1 MKPFFCKTAIALSL
15 TLPAAAN
22 AAEYVCNVEGITV
35 YASYQINDACRIVE
49 TNNVTENSVVA
60 IPGDTPV
67 LKTVQTTEFKASA
80 ADYVH
85 TSQATPAVQTP
96 VVVTRNEYGVPA
108 PISIP
113 MAQTR
118 QAVPTN
124 KTIADSVI
132 VSNNTPVLETPA
144 VAKPENY
151 VVDTTVH
158 NTTPVVQTQTTAAQE
173 DNTIVP
179 PTLAAQTQPTV
190 AADKAIADSVIV
202 PNNTPTLEVPPTI
215 KAEDYVADTTVHNTT
230 PVVQTQSSATQTEN
244 SVVPVMLAAQAQP
257 TASTEKTVSDGLAII
272 NETPVAQPVVP
283 AIQIP
288 QEIIQNSTAQPQ
300 TSTTLNSQAVTA
312 QDEALDKT
320 PAKAETKRKGKTY
333 AKTSSRRKAKVS
345 RTKADKTAVVRV
357 SEEQAAKPIATA
369 STEPSTPATAS
380 PVEHGKTTV
389 PTPFPQAYKPA
400 ADILLDKGNNDSDI
414 KILPNVPITSV
425 TNTAEAANPRINIT
439 LRNRQNKSRSSSYS
453 KYKAPVIRTAPVV
466 TPAPKP
472 SPKETR
478 KQILQTEVRNE
489 QAAITRLQTQLNAAK
504 QKGDQ
509 IKIQQLTRTIN
520 ARKANIR
527 AIQGEM
533 FCFVVCKKKKAVK
546 KYFRRPF

>member
-60 IPGDTPV
+60 IPGDTSV

-85 TSQATPAVQTP
+85 ISQATPAVQTP
-96 VVVTRNEYGVPA
+96 VVVARNEYGVPA

-118 QAVPTN
+118 KAVPAN

-132 VSNNTPVLETPA
+132 VSNNPPVLETPA

-151 VVDTTVH
+151 VVDTA
-158 NTTPVVQTQTTAAQE
+158 TTPVVQTQTTAVQE
-173 DNTIVP
+173 GNTIVP

-202 PNNTPTLEVPPTI
+202 PNNTPALEAPPTI
-215 KAEDYVADTTVHNTT
+215 KAEDYVADTTVRNTT
-230 PVVQTQSSATQTEN
+230 PVVQTQPSATQTEN
-244 SVVPVMLAAQAQP
+244 SIIPVMLAAQAQP
-257 TASTEKTVSDGLAII
+257 TASTEKTVSDGIAII
-272 NETPVAQPVVP
+272 NETPAVQPVVP

-300 TSTTLNSQAVTA
+300 TSTTQNNQAVTT

-345 RTKADKTAVVRV
+345 RTKTAVVRA

-369 STEPSTPATAS
+369 SAEPTAT

-400 ADILLDKGNNDSDI
+400 ADILLDKGNNDNDI

-425 TNTAEAANPRINIT
+425 TNTAEAANLRLNIT

-533 FCFVVCKKKKAVK
+533 S
-546 KYFRRPF
+546 R

>member
-67 LKTVQTTEFKASA
+67 LKTAQTTEFKASA

-85 TSQATPAVQTP
+85 ASQATPAVQTP
-96 VVVTRNEYGVPA
+96 VVVARNEYGILA

-113 MAQTR
+113 LAQTR
-118 QAVPTN
+118 QAVPAN
-124 KTIADSVI
+124 KTIVDSVI
-132 VSNNTPVLETPA
+132 VSNDTPAVETPA
-144 VAKPENY
+144 
-151 VVDTTVH
+151 
-158 NTTPVVQTQTTAAQE
+158 
-173 DNTIVP
+173 
-179 PTLAAQTQPTV
+179 
-190 AADKAIADSVIV
+190 
-202 PNNTPTLEVPPTI
+202 
-215 KAEDYVADTTVHNTT
+215 
-230 PVVQTQSSATQTEN
+230 
-244 SVVPVMLAAQAQP
+244 AQP
-257 TASTEKTVSDGLAII
+257 A
-272 NETPVAQPVVP
+272 VP

-300 TSTTLNSQAVTA
+300 TSTTQNSQAVTA

-320 PAKAETKRKGKTY
+320 PAKVEAKREGKTY
-333 AKTSSRRKAKVS
+333 AKSSSQYKAKVTH
-345 RTKADKTAVVRV
+345 TKAGKTVVIHA

-369 STEPSTPATAS
+369 STEPSKPATITQ
-380 PVEHGKTTV
+380 VEHGKTTV

-400 ADILLDKGNNDSDI
+400 SDILLDKGNNDSDI

-425 TNTAEAANPRINIT
+425 TNTAEAANPRLNIT

-453 KYKAPVIRTAPVV
+453 KYKTPVIRTAPVV

-472 SPKETR
+472 SPKENR

-533 FCFVVCKKKKAVK
+533 S
-546 KYFRRPF
+546 R

>member
-1 MKPFFCKTAIALSL
+1 MNKQPDSIAFMKPFFCKTAIALSL

-85 TSQATPAVQTP
+85 ASQATPAVQTP
-96 VVVTRNEYGVPA
+96 VVVARNEYGVPT

-113 MAQTR
+113 IAQARLTS
-118 QAVPTN
+118 QIDKNVADGLAILSDTAVLDTAPTI
-124 KTIADSVI
+124 KSEI
-132 VSNNTPVLETPA
+132 
-144 VAKPENY
+144 
-151 VVDTTVH
+151 DTTDVL
-158 NTTPVVQTQTTAAQE
+158 NVMSATTQPQTMAVQT
-173 DNTIVP
+173 
-179 PTLAAQTQPTV
+179 
-190 AADKAIADSVIV
+190 
-202 PNNTPTLEVPPTI
+202 PNNTPTPI
-215 KAEDYVADTTVHNTT
+215 
-230 PVVQTQSSATQTEN
+230 TQT
-244 SVVPVMLAAQAQP
+244 LP
-257 TASTEKTVSDGLAII
+257 TTS
-272 NETPVAQPVVP
+272 
-283 AIQIP
+283 AIQLP
-288 QEIIQNSTAQPQ
+288 QTIIQNPVVLPKTPDKTTAKQNNQ
-300 TSTTLNSQAVTA
+300 TIAS
-312 QDEALDKT
+312 DEAIDKT
-320 PAKAETKRKGKTY
+320 PIKVETKRKGKAYT
-333 AKTSSRRKAKVS
+333 KTSTRYNAKN
-345 RTKADKTAVVRV
+345 TNT
-357 SEEQAAKPIATA
+357 
-369 STEPSTPATAS
+369 
-380 PVEHGKTTV
+380 GKTTV
-389 PTPFPQAYKPA
+389 ANTANEQTIKTVVAPTVESNVPNKPATTVFPVDQSKTSAQTPFPKAYTPA
-400 ADILLDKGNNDSDI
+400 ANIPFDPSNVYNDI
-414 KILPNVPITSV
+414 KILPHIPITSV
-425 TNTAEAANPRINIT
+425 TNTAEAANPRLNIT

-489 QAAITRLQTQLNAAK
+489 QAAITHLQTQLNAAK

-533 FCFVVCKKKKAVK
+533 S
-546 KYFRRPF
+546 R

>member
-1 MKPFFCKTAIALSL
+1 M
-15 TLPAAAN
+15 
-22 AAEYVCNVEGITV
+22 
-35 YASYQINDACRIVE
+35 
-49 TNNVTENSVVA
+49 
-60 IPGDTPV
+60 
-67 LKTVQTTEFKASA
+67 
-80 ADYVH
+80 
-85 TSQATPAVQTP
+85 
-96 VVVTRNEYGVPA
+96 
-108 PISIP
+108 
-113 MAQTR
+113 
-118 QAVPTN
+118 PTN

-132 VSNNTPVLETPA
+132 ISNNTPVLETPA

-179 PTLAAQTQPTV
+179 PTLAAQTQPTI

-202 PNNTPTLEVPPTI
+202 PNNTPTLEAPPTI
-215 KAEDYVADTTVHNTT
+215 KAEDYVADTTVRNTT

-257 TASTEKTVSDGLAII
+257 TASTEKTVSDGIAII

-288 QEIIQNSTAQPQ
+288 QEIIQNSAAQPQ
-300 TSTTLNSQAVTA
+300 TSTTQNNQAVTA

-320 PAKAETKRKGKTY
+320 PAKVETKRKGKTY

-345 RTKADKTAVVRV
+345 RAKTAVVRA

-369 STEPSTPATAS
+369 SAEPSTPATAT

-425 TNTAEAANPRINIT
+425 TNTAEAANPRLNIT

-453 KYKAPVIRTAPVV
+453 KYKALLSV
-466 TPAPKP
+466 
-472 SPKETR
+472 
-478 KQILQTEVRNE
+478 L
-489 QAAITRLQTQLNAAK
+489 LL
-504 QKGDQ
+504 
-509 IKIQQLTRTIN
+509 
-520 ARKANIR
+520 
-527 AIQGEM
+527 
-533 FCFVVCKKKKAVK
+533 
-546 KYFRRPF
+546 

>member
-96 VVVTRNEYGVPA
+96 VVVARNEYGIPA

-118 QAVPTN
+118 QAVPAN
-124 KTIADSVI
+124 KTIVDSVI
-132 VSNNTPVLETPA
+132 VSNNPPVLETPA

-151 VVDTTVH
+151 VVDT
-158 NTTPVVQTQTTAAQE
+158 AA
-173 DNTIVP
+173 
-179 PTLAAQTQPTV
+179 
-190 AADKAIADSVIV
+190 
-202 PNNTPTLEVPPTI
+202 
-215 KAEDYVADTTVHNTT
+215 HNTT
-230 PVVQTQSSATQTEN
+230 PVVQTQSSATQKEN

-257 TASTEKTVSDGLAII
+257 TASTEKTVSDGIAII

-288 QEIIQNSTAQPQ
+288 QEIIQNSAAQPQ
-300 TSTTLNSQAVTA
+300 TSTTQNSQAVTA

-320 PAKAETKRKGKTY
+320 PAKVETKRKGKTY

-345 RTKADKTAVVRV
+345 RTKTAVVRA

-369 STEPSTPATAS
+369 SVEPSTPATAT

-425 TNTAEAANPRINIT
+425 TNTAEAANPRLNIT

-489 QAAITRLQTQLNAAK
+489 QAAITRLQTQLNVAK

-533 FCFVVCKKKKAVK
+533 S
-546 KYFRRPF
+546 R

>member
-67 LKTVQTTEFKASA
+67 LKTVQTTEFKAST

-85 TSQATPAVQTP
+85 ASQATPAVQIP
-96 VVVTRNEYGVPA
+96 VVVARNEYGVPA

-113 MAQTR
+113 IAQARLTS
-118 QAVPTN
+118 QIDKNVADGLAILSDTAVLDTAPTI
-124 KTIADSVI
+124 KSEI
-132 VSNNTPVLETPA
+132 
-144 VAKPENY
+144 
-151 VVDTTVH
+151 DTTDVL
-158 NTTPVVQTQTTAAQE
+158 NVMSATTQPQTMAVQT
-173 DNTIVP
+173 
-179 PTLAAQTQPTV
+179 
-190 AADKAIADSVIV
+190 
-202 PNNTPTLEVPPTI
+202 PNNTPTPI
-215 KAEDYVADTTVHNTT
+215 
-230 PVVQTQSSATQTEN
+230 TQT
-244 SVVPVMLAAQAQP
+244 LP
-257 TASTEKTVSDGLAII
+257 TTS
-272 NETPVAQPVVP
+272 
-283 AIQIP
+283 AIQLP
-288 QEIIQNSTAQPQ
+288 QTIIQNPVVLPKTPDKTTAKQNNQ
-300 TSTTLNSQAVTA
+300 TIAS
-312 QDEALDKT
+312 DEAIDKT
-320 PAKAETKRKGKTY
+320 PIKVETKRKGKAYT
-333 AKTSSRRKAKVS
+333 KTSTRYNAKN
-345 RTKADKTAVVRV
+345 TNT
-357 SEEQAAKPIATA
+357 
-369 STEPSTPATAS
+369 
-380 PVEHGKTTV
+380 GKTTV
-389 PTPFPQAYKPA
+389 ANTANEQTIKTVVAPTVESNVPNKPATTVFPVDQSKTSAQTPFPKAYTPA
-400 ADILLDKGNNDSDI
+400 ANIPFDPSNVYNDI
-414 KILPNVPITSV
+414 KILPHIPITSV
-425 TNTAEAANPRINIT
+425 TNTAEAANPRLNIT

-489 QAAITRLQTQLNAAK
+489 QAAITHLQTQLNAAK

-533 FCFVVCKKKKAVK
+533 S
-546 KYFRRPF
+546 R

>member
-85 TSQATPAVQTP
+85 ISQATPAVQTP
-96 VVVTRNEYGVPA
+96 VVVARNEYGVPA

-118 QAVPTN
+118 QAVPAN

-132 VSNNTPVLETPA
+132 VPNNTPVLETPA

-151 VVDTTVH
+151 VVD
-158 NTTPVVQTQTTAAQE
+158 AA
-173 DNTIVP
+173 
-179 PTLAAQTQPTV
+179 
-190 AADKAIADSVIV
+190 
-202 PNNTPTLEVPPTI
+202 
-215 KAEDYVADTTVHNTT
+215 VHNTT

-244 SVVPVMLAAQAQP
+244 SIVPVMLAAQAQP

-333 AKTSSRRKAKVS
+333 AKTSSRRKTKIS
-345 RTKADKTAVVRV
+345 RTKTDKTAVVRA

-369 STEPSTPATAS
+369 SAEPSTPATAT
-380 PVEHGKTTV
+380 PVEHGKTTI

-400 ADILLDKGNNDSDI
+400 ADILLDKGNSDSDI

-466 TPAPKP
+466 TPTPKP

-533 FCFVVCKKKKAVK
+533 S
-546 KYFRRPF
+546 R

>member
-22 AAEYVCNVEGITV
+22 AAEYVCNIEGITV

-85 TSQATPAVQTP
+85 ASQATPAVQTP
-96 VVVTRNEYGVPA
+96 VVVARNEYGVPA

-113 MAQTR
+113 IAQARLTS
-118 QAVPTN
+118 QIDKNVADGLAILSDTAVLDTAPTI
-124 KTIADSVI
+124 KSEI
-132 VSNNTPVLETPA
+132 
-144 VAKPENY
+144 
-151 VVDTTVH
+151 DTTDVL
-158 NTTPVVQTQTTAAQE
+158 NVMSATTQPQTMAVQT
-173 DNTIVP
+173 
-179 PTLAAQTQPTV
+179 
-190 AADKAIADSVIV
+190 
-202 PNNTPTLEVPPTI
+202 PNNTPTPI
-215 KAEDYVADTTVHNTT
+215 
-230 PVVQTQSSATQTEN
+230 TQT
-244 SVVPVMLAAQAQP
+244 LP
-257 TASTEKTVSDGLAII
+257 TTS
-272 NETPVAQPVVP
+272 
-283 AIQIP
+283 AIQLP
-288 QEIIQNSTAQPQ
+288 QTIIQNPVVLPKTPDKTTAKQNNQ
-300 TSTTLNSQAVTA
+300 TIAS
-312 QDEALDKT
+312 DEAIDKT
-320 PAKAETKRKGKTY
+320 PIKVETKRKGKAYT
-333 AKTSSRRKAKVS
+333 KTSTRYNAKN
-345 RTKADKTAVVRV
+345 TNT
-357 SEEQAAKPIATA
+357 
-369 STEPSTPATAS
+369 
-380 PVEHGKTTV
+380 GKTTV
-389 PTPFPQAYKPA
+389 ANTANEQTIKTVVAPTVESNVPNKPATTVFPVDQSKTSAQTPFPKAYTPA
-400 ADILLDKGNNDSDI
+400 ANIPFDPSNVYNDI

-425 TNTAEAANPRINIT
+425 TNTAEAANPRLNIT

-453 KYKAPVIRTAPVV
+453 KYKAPVIRTVPVV

-489 QAAITRLQTQLNAAK
+489 QAAITHLQTQLNAAK

-533 FCFVVCKKKKAVK
+533 S
-546 KYFRRPF
+546 R

>member
-151 VVDTTVH
+151 VVDT
-158 NTTPVVQTQTTAAQE
+158 AA
-173 DNTIVP
+173 
-179 PTLAAQTQPTV
+179 
-190 AADKAIADSVIV
+190 
-202 PNNTPTLEVPPTI
+202 
-215 KAEDYVADTTVHNTT
+215 HNTT

-257 TASTEKTVSDGLAII
+257 TASTEKTVSDGIAII
-272 NETPVAQPVVP
+272 NETPAVQPVVP

-288 QEIIQNSTAQPQ
+288 QEIIQNSAAQPQ
-300 TSTTLNSQAVTA
+300 TSTTQNNQAVTA
-312 QDEALDKT
+312 QDEVLDKT
-320 PAKAETKRKGKTY
+320 PAKVETKRKGKTY

-345 RTKADKTAVVRV
+345 RTKTAVVLA

-369 STEPSTPATAS
+369 SAEPSTPATSA

-425 TNTAEAANPRINIT
+425 TNTAEAANPRLNIT

-504 QKGDQ
+504 QKGEQ

-533 FCFVVCKKKKAVK
+533 S
-546 KYFRRPF
+546 R

>member
-118 QAVPTN
+118 QAEPTN

-132 VSNNTPVLETPA
+132 VSNNMPVLETPA

-151 VVDTTVH
+151 VVDTAVH
-158 NTTPVVQTQTTAAQE
+158 NTTSAVQTQTTAVQE

-179 PTLAAQTQPTV
+179 PMLAAQAQPTF

-202 PNNTPTLEVPPTI
+202 PNNTPTLEAPPAI
-215 KAEDYVADTTVHNTT
+215 KAEDYVADTTVRNTT

-244 SVVPVMLAAQAQP
+244 SIVPVMLAAQAQP
-257 TASTEKTVSDGLAII
+257 TASTEKTVSDGIAII

-300 TSTTLNSQAVTA
+300 TSTTPNSQAVTV

-320 PAKAETKRKGKTY
+320 PAKVETKRKGKTY

-345 RTKADKTAVVRV
+345 RTKTAVVRA

-369 STEPSTPATAS
+369 SVEPSTPATAT

-425 TNTAEAANPRINIT
+425 TNTAEAANPRLNIT

-453 KYKAPVIRTAPVV
+453 KYKAPVIRTVPVV

-520 ARKANIR
+520 ARQANIR

-533 FCFVVCKKKKAVK
+533 S
-546 KYFRRPF
+546 R

>member
-96 VVVTRNEYGVPA
+96 VVVARNEYGVPA

-118 QAVPTN
+118 QAVPAN

-132 VSNNTPVLETPA
+132 VPNNTPVLETPA

-151 VVDTTVH
+151 VVD
-158 NTTPVVQTQTTAAQE
+158 AA
-173 DNTIVP
+173 
-179 PTLAAQTQPTV
+179 
-190 AADKAIADSVIV
+190 
-202 PNNTPTLEVPPTI
+202 
-215 KAEDYVADTTVHNTT
+215 VHNTT

-244 SVVPVMLAAQAQP
+244 SIVPVMLAAQAQP

-333 AKTSSRRKAKVS
+333 AQTSSRRKAKVN
-345 RTKADKTAVVRV
+345 RIKAGKTAVVRAY
-357 SEEQAAKPIATA
+357 EEQAAKPIATA
-369 STEPSTPATAS
+369 STEPSTPATATL
-380 PVEHGKTTV
+380 VEHGKTTV

-400 ADILLDKGNNDSDI
+400 ADILLDKGNSDSDI

-478 KQILQTEVRNE
+478 KQILQTEIRNE

-533 FCFVVCKKKKAVK
+533 S
-546 KYFRRPF
+546 R

>member
-1 MKPFFCKTAIALSL
+1 MKPFFCKTAIAISL

-80 ADYVH
+80 TDYIH
-85 TSQATPAVQTP
+85 ASQAVPAVQTP
-96 VVVTRNEYGVPA
+96 VVVARNEYGIPA

-118 QAVPTN
+118 QAVPAN
-124 KTIADSVI
+124 ETIANSVI
-132 VSNNTPVLETPA
+132 VPNNTPVLETPA

-151 VVDTTVH
+151 VVDTAVH

-173 DNTIVP
+173 NNTIVP
-179 PTLAAQTQPTV
+179 PMLAAQTQPTV
-190 AADKAIADSVIV
+190 AVDKAIADSAIV
-202 PNNTPTLEVPPTI
+202 PNNTPTLEAPPTI
-215 KAEDYVADTTVHNTT
+215 KAEDYVADTTVRNTT

-244 SVVPVMLAAQAQP
+244 SIVPVMLAAQAQP
-257 TASTEKTVSDGLAII
+257 TASTEKTVSDGIAII
-272 NETPVAQPVVP
+272 NETPAVQAVVP

-300 TSTTLNSQAVTA
+300 TSTTQNNQAVTA
-312 QDEALDKT
+312 QDEVLDKT
-320 PAKAETKRKGKTY
+320 PAKVETKRKGKTY

-345 RTKADKTAVVRV
+345 RTKTAVVRA
-357 SEEQAAKPIATA
+357 SEEQAAKPIASA
-369 STEPSTPATAS
+369 SAEPSTPATAT
-380 PVEHGKTTV
+380 PVEHDKTTL

-400 ADILLDKGNNDSDI
+400 ADILLDKGNSDSDI

-425 TNTAEAANPRINIT
+425 TNTAEATNPRINIT

-533 FCFVVCKKKKAVK
+533 S
-546 KYFRRPF
+546 R

>member
-85 TSQATPAVQTP
+85 ASQATPAVQTP
-96 VVVTRNEYGVPA
+96 VVVARNEYGVPA

-113 MAQTR
+113 IAQARLTS
-118 QAVPTN
+118 QIDKNVADGLAILSDTAVLDTAPTI
-124 KTIADSVI
+124 KSEI
-132 VSNNTPVLETPA
+132 
-144 VAKPENY
+144 
-151 VVDTTVH
+151 DTTDVL
-158 NTTPVVQTQTTAAQE
+158 NVMSATTQPQTMAVQT
-173 DNTIVP
+173 
-179 PTLAAQTQPTV
+179 
-190 AADKAIADSVIV
+190 
-202 PNNTPTLEVPPTI
+202 PNNTPTPI
-215 KAEDYVADTTVHNTT
+215 
-230 PVVQTQSSATQTEN
+230 TQT
-244 SVVPVMLAAQAQP
+244 LP
-257 TASTEKTVSDGLAII
+257 TTS
-272 NETPVAQPVVP
+272 
-283 AIQIP
+283 AIQLP
-288 QEIIQNSTAQPQ
+288 QTIIQNPVVLPKTPDKTTAKQNNQ
-300 TSTTLNSQAVTA
+300 TIAS
-312 QDEALDKT
+312 DEAIDKT
-320 PAKAETKRKGKTY
+320 PIKVETKRKGKAYT
-333 AKTSSRRKAKVS
+333 KTSTRYNAKN
-345 RTKADKTAVVRV
+345 TNT
-357 SEEQAAKPIATA
+357 
-369 STEPSTPATAS
+369 
-380 PVEHGKTTV
+380 GKTTV
-389 PTPFPQAYKPA
+389 ANTANEQTIKTVVAPTVESNVPNKPATTVFPVDQSKTSAQTPFPKAYTPA
-400 ADILLDKGNNDSDI
+400 ANIPSDPSNVNNDI
-414 KILPNVPITSV
+414 KILPHIPITSV
-425 TNTAEAANPRINIT
+425 TNTAEAANPRLNIT

-489 QAAITRLQTQLNAAK
+489 QAAITHLQTQLNAAK

-533 FCFVVCKKKKAVK
+533 S
-546 KYFRRPF
+546 R

>member
-15 TLPAAAN
+15 TLPVAAN

-80 ADYVH
+80 ADYINA
-85 TSQATPAVQTP
+85 SQATPAVQTP
-96 VVVTRNEYGVPA
+96 VVVARNEYGIPA

-118 QAVPTN
+118 QAVPAN

-132 VSNNTPVLETPA
+132 VPNNTPVLETPA

-151 VVDTTVH
+151 VVDTAVH
-158 NTTPVVQTQTTAAQE
+158 NTTPVVQTQTTAVQA

-179 PTLAAQTQPTV
+179 PMLAAQTQPTV

-202 PNNTPTLEVPPTI
+202 SNNTPTLEAPPTI
-215 KAEDYVADTTVHNTT
+215 KAEDYVADTTVRNTT

-257 TASTEKTVSDGLAII
+257 TASTEKTVSDGIAII
-272 NETPVAQPVVP
+272 NETPAVQPVVP

-288 QEIIQNSTAQPQ
+288 QEIIQNSAAQPQ
-300 TSTTLNSQAVTA
+300 TSTTQNNQAVAA

-320 PAKAETKRKGKTY
+320 PAKVETKRKGKTY
-333 AKTSSRRKAKVS
+333 TKTSSRRKAKVS
-345 RTKADKTAVVRV
+345 RTKTAVVRA

-369 STEPSTPATAS
+369 SVEPSTPATAT

-400 ADILLDKGNNDSDI
+400 ADILLDKENNDSDI

-425 TNTAEAANPRINIT
+425 TNTAEAANPRLNIT

-466 TPAPKP
+466 TPVPKP

-533 FCFVVCKKKKAVK
+533 S
-546 KYFRRPF
+546 R

>member
-35 YASYQINDACRIVE
+35 YASYQINDLCRIVE

-85 TSQATPAVQTP
+85 TSQVTPAVQTP

-118 QAVPTN
+118 QAVPAN

-151 VVDTTVH
+151 VVDTAAH
-158 NTTPVVQTQTTAAQE
+158 NTTPVVQMQTTAVQE

-179 PTLAAQTQPTV
+179 PMLAAQTQPTV
-190 AADKAIADSVIV
+190 AVDKAIADSAIV
-202 PNNTPTLEVPPTI
+202 PNNTPTLEVPPAI
-215 KAEDYVADTTVHNTT
+215 KAEDYVADTTVRNTT

-244 SVVPVMLAAQAQP
+244 SIVPVMLAAQAQP

-272 NETPVAQPVVP
+272 NETPAVQPVVP

-288 QEIIQNSTAQPQ
+288 QEIIQNSAAQPQ
-300 TSTTLNSQAVTA
+300 TSTTQNNQAVAA

-320 PAKAETKRKGKTY
+320 PAKVETKRKGKTY
-333 AKTSSRRKAKVS
+333 TKTSSRRKAKVS
-345 RTKADKTAVVRV
+345 RTKTAVVRA

-369 STEPSTPATAS
+369 SVEPSTPATAT

-400 ADILLDKGNNDSDI
+400 ADILLDKENNDSDI

-425 TNTAEAANPRINIT
+425 TNTAEAANPRLNIT

-466 TPAPKP
+466 TPVPKP

-533 FCFVVCKKKKAVK
+533 S
-546 KYFRRPF
+546 R

>member
-49 TNNVTENSVVA
+49 TNNVTETSVVA

-85 TSQATPAVQTP
+85 ASQATPAVQTP
-96 VVVTRNEYGVPA
+96 VVVSQNEYGIPA

-118 QAVPTN
+118 QAVPAN
-124 KTIADSVI
+124 KTIADNVI
-132 VSNNTPVLETPA
+132 VSNNTPVLGTPA

-151 VVDTTVH
+151 VVDTAAH
-158 NTTPVVQTQTTAAQE
+158 NTTPVVQTQTTAVQE

-179 PTLAAQTQPTV
+179 PMLAAQTQPTV

-202 PNNTPTLEVPPTI
+202 PNNTPTLEAPPTI
-215 KAEDYVADTTVHNTT
+215 KAEDYVADTTVRNTT

-272 NETPVAQPVVP
+272 NETPAVQPVVP

-300 TSTTLNSQAVTA
+300 TSTTQNNQVVIA

-320 PAKAETKRKGKTY
+320 PAKVETKRKGKTY
-333 AKTSSRRKAKVS
+333 GQSSSRRKAKVN
-345 RTKADKTAVVRV
+345 RTKTAVVRA

-369 STEPSTPATAS
+369 SAEPSTPATTT

-425 TNTAEAANPRINIT
+425 TNTAEAANPRLNIT

-533 FCFVVCKKKKAVK
+533 S
-546 KYFRRPF
+546 R

>member
-67 LKTVQTTEFKASA
+67 LKTVQTTEFKAST

-85 TSQATPAVQTP
+85 ASQATPAVQIP
-96 VVVTRNEYGVPA
+96 VVVARNEYGIPA

-113 MAQTR
+113 IAQARLTS
-118 QAVPTN
+118 QIDKNVADGLAILSDTAVLDTAPTI
-124 KTIADSVI
+124 KSEI
-132 VSNNTPVLETPA
+132 
-144 VAKPENY
+144 
-151 VVDTTVH
+151 DTTDVL
-158 NTTPVVQTQTTAAQE
+158 NVMSATTQPQTMAVQT
-173 DNTIVP
+173 
-179 PTLAAQTQPTV
+179 
-190 AADKAIADSVIV
+190 
-202 PNNTPTLEVPPTI
+202 PNNTPTPI
-215 KAEDYVADTTVHNTT
+215 
-230 PVVQTQSSATQTEN
+230 TQT
-244 SVVPVMLAAQAQP
+244 LP
-257 TASTEKTVSDGLAII
+257 TTS
-272 NETPVAQPVVP
+272 
-283 AIQIP
+283 AIQLP
-288 QEIIQNSTAQPQ
+288 QTIIQNPVVLPQ
-300 TSTTLNSQAVTA
+300 TPDKTTAKQNNQTVITS
-312 QDEALDKT
+312 DEAIDKT
-320 PAKAETKRKGKTY
+320 PIKVETKRKGKTY
-333 AKTSSRRKAKVS
+333 TKTSTRQN
-345 RTKADKTAVVRV
+345 TKNTN
-357 SEEQAAKPIATA
+357 T
-369 STEPSTPATAS
+369 
-380 PVEHGKTTV
+380 GKTTV
-389 PTPFPQAYKPA
+389 ANTANEQTIKTVVAPTVESNVPNKPAATFSPVDQSKTSVQTPFPKAYKPA
-400 ADILLDKGNNDSDI
+400 ADIPFDPSNVYNDI
-414 KILPNVPITSV
+414 KILPHIPITSV
-425 TNTAEAANPRINIT
+425 TNTAEAANPRLNIT

-489 QAAITRLQTQLNAAK
+489 QAAITHLQTQLNAAK
-504 QKGDQ
+504 QKGEQ

-533 FCFVVCKKKKAVK
+533 S
-546 KYFRRPF
+546 R

>member
-1 MKPFFCKTAIALSL
+1 MKPFFCKTAIAFSL
-15 TLPAAAN
+15 TFPAAAN

-35 YASYQINDACRIVE
+35 YASHQLNNTCRAVD
-49 TNNVTENSVVA
+49 TNNTVESSVTAEPNVFTESETVSGKTVA
-60 IPGDTPV
+60 IPDDTPV
-67 LKTVQTTEFKASA
+67 LKIVQTTEFKATA
-80 ADYVH
+80 ADYIN
-85 TSQATPAVQTP
+85 TPRATPAVQTP
-96 VVVTRNEYGVPA
+96 VIAVRNENGIPA

-113 MAQTR
+113 MAQIR
-118 QAVPTN
+118 QTVPTN
-124 KTIADSVI
+124 KPSADSVM
-132 VSNNTPVLETPA
+132 VSNNTPALETPTA
-144 VAKPENY
+144 AKPENN

-158 NTTPVVQTQTTAAQE
+158 NTVPVVQTQTTAVQA
-173 DNTIVP
+173 DSTIVP
-179 PTLAAQTQPTV
+179 PMLAAQTQPTV
-190 AADKAIADSVIV
+190 ATDKAIADGVIV
-202 PNNTPTLEVPPTI
+202 PNNTPTLEAPPTI
-215 KAEDYVADTTVHNTT
+215 KAEDYVADTTVRNTT
-230 PVVQTQSSATQTEN
+230 PVIQTQSSATQTEN

-272 NETPVAQPVVP
+272 NETPAVQPVVP
-283 AIQIP
+283 AIQTP
-288 QEIIQNSTAQPQ
+288 QEIIQNSAVQPQ
-300 TSTTLNSQAVTA
+300 TSTTQNNQAVTA
-312 QDEALDKT
+312 QDEVLDKT
-320 PAKAETKRKGKTY
+320 PAKVETKHKGKTY
-333 AKTSSRRKAKVS
+333 AKTSSRRKAKVN
-345 RTKADKTAVVRV
+345 RTKADKTAVIRA
-357 SEEQAAKPIATA
+357 SEEQAAKPVATA
-369 STEPSTPATAS
+369 STEPSTPATAT

-400 ADILLDKGNNDSDI
+400 ADILLDKGNSDSDI

-425 TNTAEAANPRINIT
+425 TNTAEATNPRINIT

-533 FCFVVCKKKKAVK
+533 S
-546 KYFRRPF
+546 R

>member
-15 TLPAAAN
+15 ILPAAVN

-35 YASYQINDACRIVE
+35 YASYKINDNCRIVE

-80 ADYVH
+80 DDYVH
-85 TSQATPAVQTP
+85 ASQATPAVQTP
-96 VVVTRNEYGVPA
+96 VVVARNEYGIPA

-118 QAVPTN
+118 QAVPAN

-151 VVDTTVH
+151 VVDTAVH
-158 NTTPVVQTQTTAAQE
+158 NTTPVVQTQTTAVQA

-179 PTLAAQTQPTV
+179 PMLAAQTQTTV

-202 PNNTPTLEVPPTI
+202 PNTTPTLEAPPTI
-215 KAEDYVADTTVHNTT
+215 KAEDYVADTTVRNTA
-230 PVVQTQSSATQTEN
+230 PVVQTQSSATQKEN

-257 TASTEKTVSDGLAII
+257 TASTEKTVSDDLAII

-300 TSTTLNSQAVTA
+300 TSTTQSNQAVTA
-312 QDEALDKT
+312 QDEALDNT
-320 PAKAETKRKGKTY
+320 PAKAETKRKGRTY
-333 AKTSSRRKAKVS
+333 AKTSSRWKAKVS
-345 RTKADKTAVVRV
+345 RTKAGKTAVVRA

-369 STEPSTPATAS
+369 SAEPSTPATAT
-380 PVEHGKTTV
+380 PVEHDKTTV

-425 TNTAEAANPRINIT
+425 TNTAEAANPRLNII
-439 LRNRQNKSRSSSYS
+439 LRNRPGKSRASSYS

-533 FCFVVCKKKKAVK
+533 S
-546 KYFRRPF
+546 R

>member
-67 LKTVQTTEFKASA
+67 LKTVQTTEFQASA

-85 TSQATPAVQTP
+85 ASHAMPAVQTP
-96 VVVTRNEYGVPA
+96 VVVARNEYGVPT

-151 VVDTTVH
+151 VVDTAAH
-158 NTTPVVQTQTTAAQE
+158 NTTPVVQTQTTAVQV

-179 PTLAAQTQPTV
+179 PTLAVQTQPTV

-202 PNNTPTLEVPPTI
+202 PNNTPTLEAPPTI
-215 KAEDYVADTTVHNTT
+215 KAEDYVADTTVRNTT

-244 SVVPVMLAAQAQP
+244 SIIPVMLAAQAQP

-288 QEIIQNSTAQPQ
+288 QEIIQNSAAQPQ
-300 TSTTLNSQAVTA
+300 TSTTQNNQAVTA
-312 QDEALDKT
+312 QDEALDKI
-320 PAKAETKRKGKTY
+320 PAKVETKRKGKTY

-345 RTKADKTAVVRV
+345 RTKTAVVRA

-369 STEPSTPATAS
+369 SAEPSTPATAT

-425 TNTAEAANPRINIT
+425 TNTAEAANPRLNIT

-520 ARKANIR
+520 ARQANIR

-533 FCFVVCKKKKAVK
+533 S
-546 KYFRRPF
+546 R

>member
-67 LKTVQTTEFKASA
+67 LKTAQTTEFKASA

-85 TSQATPAVQTP
+85 ASQATPAVQTP
-96 VVVTRNEYGVPA
+96 VVVARNEYGILA

-113 MAQTR
+113 LAQTR
-118 QAVPTN
+118 QAVPAN

-132 VSNNTPVLETPA
+132 VSNDTPAVETPA
-144 VAKPENY
+144 
-151 VVDTTVH
+151 
-158 NTTPVVQTQTTAAQE
+158 
-173 DNTIVP
+173 
-179 PTLAAQTQPTV
+179 
-190 AADKAIADSVIV
+190 
-202 PNNTPTLEVPPTI
+202 
-215 KAEDYVADTTVHNTT
+215 
-230 PVVQTQSSATQTEN
+230 
-244 SVVPVMLAAQAQP
+244 AQP
-257 TASTEKTVSDGLAII
+257 A
-272 NETPVAQPVVP
+272 VP

-300 TSTTLNSQAVTA
+300 TSTTQNSQAVTA

-320 PAKAETKRKGKTY
+320 PAKVEAKREGKTY
-333 AKTSSRRKAKVS
+333 AKSSSQYKAKVTH
-345 RTKADKTAVVRV
+345 TKAGKTVVIHA

-369 STEPSTPATAS
+369 STEPSKPATITQ
-380 PVEHGKTTV
+380 VEHGKTTV

-400 ADILLDKGNNDSDI
+400 SDILLDKGNNDSDI

-425 TNTAEAANPRINIT
+425 TNTAEAANPRLNIT

-453 KYKAPVIRTAPVV
+453 KYKTPVIRTAPVV

-472 SPKETR
+472 SPKENR

-509 IKIQQLTRTIN
+509 IKIQQLTHTIN

-533 FCFVVCKKKKAVK
+533 SRWLVFIQKAVW
-546 KYFRRPF
+546 KYFQTAFLMAYNLFTSTNKLIL

>member
-49 TNNVTENSVVA
+49 TNNVTETSVVA
-60 IPGDTPV
+60 IPGNTPV

-85 TSQATPAVQTP
+85 ASQATPAVQTP
-96 VVVTRNEYGVPA
+96 VVVSQNEYGIPA

-118 QAVPTN
+118 QAVPAN

-151 VVDTTVH
+151 VVDTAAH
-158 NTTPVVQTQTTAAQE
+158 NTTPVVQTQTTAVQE

-179 PTLAAQTQPTV
+179 P
-190 AADKAIADSVIV
+190 
-202 PNNTPTLEVPPTI
+202 
-215 KAEDYVADTTVHNTT
+215 
-230 PVVQTQSSATQTEN
+230 
-244 SVVPVMLAAQAQP
+244 MLAAQAQP
-257 TASTEKTVSDGLAII
+257 TASTEKTVSDGLSII
-272 NETPVAQPVVP
+272 NETPAIQPVVP

-288 QEIIQNSTAQPQ
+288 QEIIQNSAVQPQ
-300 TSTTLNSQAVTA
+300 TSTTQNSQAVTA
-312 QDEALDKT
+312 QDEVLDKT

-333 AKTSSRRKAKVS
+333 AKTSSRRKAKFS
-345 RTKADKTAVVRV
+345 RSKADKTDVVHS
-357 SEEQAAKPIATA
+357 SEEQAAKPITTA
-369 STEPSTPATAS
+369 SSEPSTPATAT
-380 PVEHGKTTV
+380 PAEHGKTTA
-389 PTPFPQAYKPA
+389 PTPFPKAYKPA

-425 TNTAEAANPRINIT
+425 TNTAEAANPRINII
-439 LRNRQNKSRSSSYS
+439 LRNRPGKARASSYS

-533 FCFVVCKKKKAVK
+533 S
-546 KYFRRPF
+546 R

>member
-96 VVVTRNEYGVPA
+96 VVVARNEYGIPA

-118 QAVPTN
+118 QAVPAN
-124 KTIADSVI
+124 KTIVDSVI
-132 VSNNTPVLETPA
+132 VSNNPPVLETPA

-151 VVDTTVH
+151 VVDT
-158 NTTPVVQTQTTAAQE
+158 AA
-173 DNTIVP
+173 
-179 PTLAAQTQPTV
+179 
-190 AADKAIADSVIV
+190 
-202 PNNTPTLEVPPTI
+202 
-215 KAEDYVADTTVHNTT
+215 HNTT
-230 PVVQTQSSATQTEN
+230 PVVQTQSSATQKEN

-257 TASTEKTVSDGLAII
+257 TASTEKTVSDGIAII

-288 QEIIQNSTAQPQ
+288 QEIIQNSAAQPQ
-300 TSTTLNSQAVTA
+300 TSTTQNSQAVTA

-320 PAKAETKRKGKTY
+320 PAKVETKRKGKTY

-345 RTKADKTAVVRV
+345 RTKTAVVRA

-369 STEPSTPATAS
+369 SVEPSTPATAT

-425 TNTAEAANPRINIT
+425 TNTAEAANPRLNIT

-533 FCFVVCKKKKAVK
+533 S
-546 KYFRRPF
+546 R

>member
-96 VVVTRNEYGVPA
+96 VVVARNEYGIPA

-118 QAVPTN
+118 QAVPAN
-124 KTIADSVI
+124 KTIVDSVI
-132 VSNNTPVLETPA
+132 VSNNPPVLETPA

-151 VVDTTVH
+151 VVDT
-158 NTTPVVQTQTTAAQE
+158 AA
-173 DNTIVP
+173 
-179 PTLAAQTQPTV
+179 
-190 AADKAIADSVIV
+190 
-202 PNNTPTLEVPPTI
+202 
-215 KAEDYVADTTVHNTT
+215 HNTT
-230 PVVQTQSSATQTEN
+230 PVVQTQSSATQKEN

-257 TASTEKTVSDGLAII
+257 TASTEKTVSDGIAII

-288 QEIIQNSTAQPQ
+288 QEIIQNSAAQPQ
-300 TSTTLNSQAVTA
+300 TSTTQNSQAVTA

-320 PAKAETKRKGKTY
+320 PAKVETKRKGKTY

-345 RTKADKTAVVRV
+345 RTKIAVVRA

-369 STEPSTPATAS
+369 SVEPSTPATAT
-380 PVEHGKTTV
+380 PIEHGKTTV

-400 ADILLDKGNNDSDI
+400 ADILLDKENNDSDI

-425 TNTAEAANPRINIT
+425 TNTAEAANPRLNIT

-489 QAAITRLQTQLNAAK
+489 QAAITRLQTQLNVAK

-533 FCFVVCKKKKAVK
+533 S
-546 KYFRRPF
+546 R

>member
-67 LKTVQTTEFKASA
+67 LKTAQTTEFKASA

-85 TSQATPAVQTP
+85 ASQATPAVQTP
-96 VVVTRNEYGVPA
+96 VVVARNEYGIPA

-118 QAVPTN
+118 QAVPAN

-132 VSNNTPVLETPA
+132 VPNNTPVLETPA

-151 VVDTTVH
+151 VVDTAVH
-158 NTTPVVQTQTTAAQE
+158 NTTPVVQMQTTAVQV

-202 PNNTPTLEVPPTI
+202 PNNTPTLEAPPTI

-244 SVVPVMLAAQAQP
+244 SIVPVMLAAQAQP
-257 TASTEKTVSDGLAII
+257 TASTEKTVSDGIAII
-272 NETPVAQPVVP
+272 NETPAVQPVVP

-288 QEIIQNSTAQPQ
+288 QEIIQNSAAQPQ
-300 TSTTLNSQAVTA
+300 TSTTPNSQAVTA

-320 PAKAETKRKGKTY
+320 PAKVETKRKGKTY

-345 RTKADKTAVVRV
+345 RAKTAVVRA

-369 STEPSTPATAS
+369 SAEPSTPATAT

-400 ADILLDKGNNDSDI
+400 SDILLDKGNNDSDI

-425 TNTAEAANPRINIT
+425 TNTAEAANPRLNIT

-453 KYKAPVIRTAPVV
+453 KYKTPVIRTAPVV

-472 SPKETR
+472 SPKENR

-533 FCFVVCKKKKAVK
+533 S
-546 KYFRRPF
+546 R

>member
-35 YASYQINDACRIVE
+35 YASYQINDDCRIVE

-80 ADYVH
+80 TDYVH
-85 TSQATPAVQTP
+85 ASQATPAVQTP
-96 VVVTRNEYGVPA
+96 VVVSQNEYGIPA

-118 QAVPTN
+118 QAVPAN
-124 KTIADSVI
+124 KT
-132 VSNNTPVLETPA
+132 
-144 VAKPENY
+144 
-151 VVDTTVH
+151 
-158 NTTPVVQTQTTAAQE
+158 
-173 DNTIVP
+173 
-179 PTLAAQTQPTV
+179 
-190 AADKAIADSVIV
+190 IADSVIV
-202 PNNTPTLEVPPTI
+202 PNNTPTLEAPPTI
-215 KAEDYVADTTVHNTT
+215 KAEDYVADTTVRNTT
-230 PVVQTQSSATQTEN
+230 PVVQTQSSAAQTEN
-244 SVVPVMLAAQAQP
+244 SVVPVMLTAQAQP
-257 TASTEKTVSDGLAII
+257 TASTEKTVSDGIAII

-300 TSTTLNSQAVTA
+300 TSTTQNNQAVTA
-312 QDEALDKT
+312 QDEVLDKT
-320 PAKAETKRKGKTY
+320 PAKVETKRKGKTY

-345 RTKADKTAVVRV
+345 STKTAVVRA

-369 STEPSTPATAS
+369 SAEPSTPATAS

-400 ADILLDKGNNDSDI
+400 ADILLDKENNDSDI

-425 TNTAEAANPRINIT
+425 TNTAEAANPRLNIT

-533 FCFVVCKKKKAVK
+533 S
-546 KYFRRPF
+546 R

>member
-49 TNNVTENSVVA
+49 TNNVTETSVVA

-85 TSQATPAVQTP
+85 ASQATPAVQTP
-96 VVVTRNEYGVPA
+96 VVVARNEYGIPA

-118 QAVPTN
+118 QAVPAN
-124 KTIADSVI
+124 KTIA
-132 VSNNTPVLETPA
+132 N
-144 VAKPENY
+144 
-151 VVDTTVH
+151 
-158 NTTPVVQTQTTAAQE
+158 
-173 DNTIVP
+173 
-179 PTLAAQTQPTV
+179 
-190 AADKAIADSVIV
+190 SVIV
-202 PNNTPTLEVPPTI
+202 PNNTPTLEAPPTI

-244 SVVPVMLAAQAQP
+244 SIVPSMLAAQAQP
-257 TASTEKTVSDGLAII
+257 TASTERTVSDGLAII
-272 NETPVAQPVVP
+272 NETPAVQPVVP

-345 RTKADKTAVVRV
+345 RTKADKTAVVRA

-369 STEPSTPATAS
+369 STEPSMPATAT

-400 ADILLDKGNNDSDI
+400 ADILLDKGNSDSDI

-533 FCFVVCKKKKAVK
+533 S
-546 KYFRRPF
+546 R

>member
-15 TLPAAAN
+15 TLPVAAN

-80 ADYVH
+80 ADYINA
-85 TSQATPAVQTP
+85 SQATPAVQTP
-96 VVVTRNEYGVPA
+96 VVVARNEYGIPA

-118 QAVPTN
+118 QAVPAN

-132 VSNNTPVLETPA
+132 VPNNTPVLETPA

-151 VVDTTVH
+151 VVDTAVH
-158 NTTPVVQTQTTAAQE
+158 NTTPVVQTQTTAVQA

-179 PTLAAQTQPTV
+179 PMLAAQTQPTV

-202 PNNTPTLEVPPTI
+202 SNNTPTLEAPPTI
-215 KAEDYVADTTVHNTT
+215 KAEDYVADTTVRNTT

-257 TASTEKTVSDGLAII
+257 TASTEKTVSDGIAII
-272 NETPVAQPVVP
+272 NETPAVQPVVP

-300 TSTTLNSQAVTA
+300 TSTTQNNQAVTA
-312 QDEALDKT
+312 QDEVLDKT
-320 PAKAETKRKGKTY
+320 PAKVETKRKGKTY

-345 RTKADKTAVVRV
+345 RTKTAVVRA
-357 SEEQAAKPIATA
+357 SEEQAAKPIASA
-369 STEPSTPATAS
+369 SAEPSTPATAT
-380 PVEHGKTTV
+380 PVEHDKTTL

-400 ADILLDKGNNDSDI
+400 ADILLDKGNSDSDI

-533 FCFVVCKKKKAVK
+533 S
-546 KYFRRPF
+546 R

>member
-67 LKTVQTTEFKASA
+67 LKTAQTTEFKASA

-85 TSQATPAVQTP
+85 ASQATPAVQTP
-96 VVVTRNEYGVPA
+96 VVVARNEYGILA

-113 MAQTR
+113 LAQTR
-118 QAVPTN
+118 QAVPAN

-132 VSNNTPVLETPA
+132 VSNDTPAVETPA
-144 VAKPENY
+144 
-151 VVDTTVH
+151 
-158 NTTPVVQTQTTAAQE
+158 
-173 DNTIVP
+173 
-179 PTLAAQTQPTV
+179 
-190 AADKAIADSVIV
+190 
-202 PNNTPTLEVPPTI
+202 
-215 KAEDYVADTTVHNTT
+215 
-230 PVVQTQSSATQTEN
+230 
-244 SVVPVMLAAQAQP
+244 AQP
-257 TASTEKTVSDGLAII
+257 A
-272 NETPVAQPVVP
+272 VP

-300 TSTTLNSQAVTA
+300 TSTTQNSQAVTA

-320 PAKAETKRKGKTY
+320 PAKVEAKREGKTY
-333 AKTSSRRKAKVS
+333 AKSSSQYKAKVTH
-345 RTKADKTAVVRV
+345 TKAGKTVVIHA

-369 STEPSTPATAS
+369 SIEPSTPTTAT

-400 ADILLDKGNNDSDI
+400 SDILLDKGNSDSDI

-425 TNTAEAANPRINIT
+425 TNTAEAANPRLNIT

-533 FCFVVCKKKKAVK
+533 S
-546 KYFRRPF
+546 R

>member
-67 LKTVQTTEFKASA
+67 LKTVQTTELKASA

-96 VVVTRNEYGVPA
+96 VVVARNENGIPA

-113 MAQTR
+113 
-118 QAVPTN
+118 
-124 KTIADSVI
+124 I
-132 VSNNTPVLETPA
+132 
-144 VAKPENY
+144 
-151 VVDTTVH
+151 
-158 NTTPVVQTQTTAAQE
+158 
-173 DNTIVP
+173 
-179 PTLAAQTQPTV
+179 
-190 AADKAIADSVIV
+190 
-202 PNNTPTLEVPPTI
+202 
-215 KAEDYVADTTVHNTT
+215 
-230 PVVQTQSSATQTEN
+230 
-244 SVVPVMLAAQAQP
+244 AQARLTSQIDKNV
-257 TASTEKTVSDGLAII
+257 ADGLAILSDTAVLDTAPTI
-272 NETPVAQPVVP
+272 KSEIDTTDVLNVMSATTQPQTMAVQTPNDTPTPITQTLPTTS
-283 AIQIP
+283 AIQLP
-288 QEIIQNSTAQPQ
+288 QTIIQNPVVSPQ
-300 TSTTLNSQAVTA
+300 TPDRTTAKQNNQTIAS
-312 QDEALDKT
+312 DEAIDKT
-320 PAKAETKRKGKTY
+320 PIKVETKRKGKAYT
-333 AKTSSRRKAKVS
+333 KTSTRYNAKN
-345 RTKADKTAVVRV
+345 TNT
-357 SEEQAAKPIATA
+357 
-369 STEPSTPATAS
+369 
-380 PVEHGKTTV
+380 GKTTV
-389 PTPFPQAYKPA
+389 ANTANEQTIKTVVAPTVESNVPNKPATTVSPVDQSKTSAQTPFPKAYTPA
-400 ADILLDKGNNDSDI
+400 ANIPFDPSNVYNDI
-414 KILPNVPITSV
+414 KILPHIPITSV
-425 TNTAEAANPRINIT
+425 TNTAEAANPRLNIT

-489 QAAITRLQTQLNAAK
+489 QAAITHLQTQLNAAK
-504 QKGDQ
+504 QKGEQ

-520 ARKANIR
+520 ARQANIR

-533 FCFVVCKKKKAVK
+533 S
-546 KYFRRPF
+546 R

>member
-85 TSQATPAVQTP
+85 ASHAMPAVQTP
-96 VVVTRNEYGVPA
+96 VVVARNEYGIPA

-118 QAVPTN
+118 QAVPAN

-151 VVDTTVH
+151 VVDAAVH
-158 NTTPVVQTQTTAAQE
+158 NTTPVVQTQTTAVQE

-179 PTLAAQTQPTV
+179 P
-190 AADKAIADSVIV
+190 
-202 PNNTPTLEVPPTI
+202 
-215 KAEDYVADTTVHNTT
+215 
-230 PVVQTQSSATQTEN
+230 
-244 SVVPVMLAAQAQP
+244 MLAAQAQP
-257 TASTEKTVSDGLAII
+257 TASTTKTVSDGLAIL
-272 NETPVAQPVVP
+272 NKTPVAQPVVP

-300 TSTTLNSQAVTA
+300 TSTTLNNQAVAA

-320 PAKAETKRKGKTY
+320 PAKVETKRKGKTY
-333 AKTSSRRKAKVS
+333 TKTSSRRKAKVS
-345 RTKADKTAVVRV
+345 RTKTAVVRA

-369 STEPSTPATAS
+369 STEPSMPATAT

-400 ADILLDKGNNDSDI
+400 ADILLDKGNSDSDI

-466 TPAPKP
+466 TPVPKP

-509 IKIQQLTRTIN
+509 IKIQQLTVPSTPVKRIS
-520 ARKANIR
+520 ALFKVRCLVDWFL
-527 AIQGEM
+527 IQKGRLKIFQTAFLM
-533 FCFVVCKKKKAVK
+533 VQTLFIQKTNTFSKIIC
-546 KYFRRPF
+546 

>member
-80 ADYVH
+80 ADYINA
-85 TSQATPAVQTP
+85 SQATPAVQTP
-96 VVVTRNEYGVPA
+96 VVVARNEYGIPA

-118 QAVPTN
+118 QAMLAN
-124 KTIADSVI
+124 KT
-132 VSNNTPVLETPA
+132 
-144 VAKPENY
+144 
-151 VVDTTVH
+151 
-158 NTTPVVQTQTTAAQE
+158 
-173 DNTIVP
+173 
-179 PTLAAQTQPTV
+179 
-190 AADKAIADSVIV
+190 IADSVIV
-202 PNNTPTLEVPPTI
+202 PNNTPTLEAPPTI
-215 KAEDYVADTTVHNTT
+215 KAEDYVADTTVRNTT

-272 NETPVAQPVVP
+272 NETPAVQPVVP
-283 AIQIP
+283 AIQTP
-288 QEIIQNSTAQPQ
+288 QEIIQNSAVQPQ
-300 TSTTLNSQAVTA
+300 TSTTQNNQAVTA
-312 QDEALDKT
+312 QDEVLDKT
-320 PAKAETKRKGKTY
+320 PTKVETKHKGKTY
-333 AKTSSRRKAKVS
+333 AKTSSRRKAKVN
-345 RTKADKTAVVRV
+345 RTKADKTAVVRA

-369 STEPSTPATAS
+369 STEPSTPATAT

-400 ADILLDKGNNDSDI
+400 ADILLDKGNSDSDI

-533 FCFVVCKKKKAVK
+533 S
-546 KYFRRPF
+546 R